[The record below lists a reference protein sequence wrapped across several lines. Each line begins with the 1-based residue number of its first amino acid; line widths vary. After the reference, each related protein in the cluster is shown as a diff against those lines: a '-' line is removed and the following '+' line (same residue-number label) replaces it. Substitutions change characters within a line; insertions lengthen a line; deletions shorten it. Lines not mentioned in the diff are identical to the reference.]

1 MRTVSPRPGAARPLR
16 VALAQVNVT
25 VGDLAGNVE
34 RILRD
39 VGRAAEAGADL
50 VAFPELTLTGYP
62 PEDLLLKPS
71 FVNDN
76 LQALEHLTAATRDF
90 PGLAVV
96 VGFVDHDVDLYNA
109 VAILYEGR
117 RAGVYHKRY
126 LPNYSVFD
134 EDRYFAAGTRAPNFV
149 IGGAAAGI
157 NICEDIW
164 YPTGP
169 ATEQAYEG
177 AELLVNISASP
188 YFMGKQQ
195 ARERMLATRASDTA
209 AFVVYVNLVGGQD
222 ELVFDGY
229 SVVFDQEGELI
240 ARAKG
245 FEEDLL
251 VVDLDV
257 ESVFR
262 TRLHDPRRR
271 KELLTQGAGPDSS
284 VVSGPRVRPAGAV
297 AEVSTLDAM
306 APRLGRTGR
315 IEPLP
320 GRTAEAYAALVLG
333 TRDYVRKNGVHDVV
347 IGLSGGIDSALTAT
361 IAADALGAEHVW
373 GVSMPSRYSSVGSK
387 DDARALA
394 ERLGIRYTTLPIEG
408 EFVAYLEELE
418 PIFQRGPPRGDTL
431 AEENLQARIRG
442 NLLMALTNRFGSIVL
457 ATGNKSE
464 MSVGYA
470 TLYGDMAGGFAVLKD
485 VYKTFVYELA
495 RWRNAQP
502 GGPVIPEDTLTKPPS
517 AELKPGQRDVDSL
530 PPYDVLDPILRAY
543 VEEDRGFDEIVAL
556 GFAPETV
563 RHVMSLVDHSEYK
576 RRQAPPGVKITVRA
590 FGRDRRL
597 PITSRYRGQP
607 APYGASGNGRGTAQ
621 PVAASARA
629 AESSGTGTASGS
641 GKTPAKGGRRT
652 RTTATT

>member
-1 MRTVSPRPGAARPLR
+1 MASAATRPGTARPLR

-39 VGRAAEAGADL
+39 IHRAAQADADL
-50 VAFPELTLTGYP
+50 VAFPELALTGYP

-76 LQALEHLTAATRDF
+76 LQALDQLTAATHAF

-96 VGFVDHDVDLYNA
+96 VGFVDRDVDLYNA
-109 VAILYEGR
+109 AAILCEGR
-117 RAGVYHKRY
+117 RVGVYHKRY

-134 EDRYFAAGTRAPNFV
+134 EDRYFAVGMHAPNFI
-149 IGGAAAGI
+149 IGNAATGI

-188 YFMGKQQ
+188 YFLGKQQ
-195 ARERMLATRASDTA
+195 ARERMLATRAADTT
-209 AFVVYVNLVGGQD
+209 AFVAYVNLVGGQD

-229 SVVFDQEGELI
+229 SVVFDQQGELI

-251 VVDLDV
+251 IVDLDM

-271 KELLTQGAGPDSS
+271 KEQLAQGAESGAAF
-284 VVSGPRVRPAGAV
+284 VSGPHVRSAGAGTHT
-297 AEVSTLDAM
+297 AALDAA
-306 APRLGRTGR
+306 APRLGPTGR

-320 GRTAEAYAALVLG
+320 PRTQEAYAALVLG
-333 TRDYVRKNGVHDVV
+333 TRDYVRKNGVRDVIV
-347 IGLSGGIDSALTAT
+347 GLSGGLDSALTAT
-361 IAADALGAEHVW
+361 IATDALGAEHVW
-373 GVSMPSRYSSVGSK
+373 GVSMPSRYTSVGSK
-387 DDARALA
+387 TDAQVLA
-394 ERLGIRYTTLPIEG
+394 ERLGIRYMVLSIED
-408 EFVAYLEELE
+408 EFAAYLAELE
-418 PIFQRGPPRGDTL
+418 PIFRQGPPTQDTVP
-431 AEENLQARIRG
+431 EENLQARIRG
-442 NLLMALTNRFGSIVL
+442 NLLMALSNRFGSIVL
-457 ATGNKSE
+457 TTGNKSE

-485 VYKTFVYELA
+485 VYKTFAYELA
-495 RWRNAQP
+495 RWRNLRP
-502 GGPVIPEDTLTKPPS
+502 DGPVIPESILTKPPS
-517 AELKPGQRDVDSL
+517 AELKPGQRDTDTL

-543 VEEDRGFDEIVAL
+543 VEEDRSFDEMLAL
-556 GFAPETV
+556 GYAPEMV
-563 RHVMSLVDHSEYK
+563 RRVMGMVDRSEYK
-576 RRQAPPGVKITVRA
+576 RRQAPPGIKITGRA

-607 APYGASGNGRGTAQ
+607 APYGASSNGHEAALSAP
-621 PVAASARA
+621 PV
-629 AESSGTGTASGS
+629 ESTGTGMASRS
-641 GKTPAKGGRRT
+641 GRAPKGGHRSRT
-652 RTTATT
+652 VAKT